1 MATTKRKNTK
11 KKNTTEQSDDKK
23 TDAKKAAQPKQS
35 DEQIVQETSE
45 NIDIEASSSKE
56 AFIAEEAE
64 KARIAEEK
72 RLADEAEKARIAEE
86 KRLADEAEKARIA
99 EEKRLADE
107 AAKRAKMIE
116 SKIKEIAAK
125 EATESIKA
133 EIAELK
139 KRQNLA
145 PTCSCD
151 EKDRVPTAIKI
162 AIICFFILAAIILKA
177 SFDNSNS
184 YYLCDTSRGLD
195 IWQGDFSPMS
205 KSKIASL
212 EGLDIPDAMKQPY
225 KKEEVFPI
233 PFNYYLDKADAI
245 INAGYPFDFDKIN
258 SYIDK
263 ASEFI
268 SKPEDKFIIEEYIQ
282 NIKAAQGFVQ
292 NANIAIPSRALENEN
307 KDNTAILP
315 DHSEML
321 NHLDS
326 KPTESAAPLVDNE
339 KAEKEKVETA
349 IKEDVK
355 AVVDE
360 PAAPADKEKVET
372 AIKEDVKAV
381 VDEPAAPA
389 DKEEEEA
396 VVDESA
402 QPADKEEVKED
413 KDNAEVEV
421 KEAEKAEEEEEE
433 EETSPDTEEEK
444 AE

>member
-1 MATTKRKNTK
+1 
-11 KKNTTEQSDDKK
+11 
-23 TDAKKAAQPKQS
+23 
-35 DEQIVQETSE
+35 
-45 NIDIEASSSKE
+45 
-56 AFIAEEAE
+56 
-64 KARIAEEK
+64 
-72 RLADEAEKARIAEE
+72 RLAE
-86 KRLADEAEKARIA
+86 EAEKARIA

-292 NANIAIPSRALENEN
+292 NANISIPSRVLENEN

-349 IKEDVK
+349 IKE
-355 AVVDE
+355 
-360 PAAPADKEKVET
+360 
-372 AIKEDVKAV
+372 EDVKAV
-381 VDEPAAPA
+381 VDESAAPA

-396 VVDESA
+396 VVDEPAQPADVDESA
-402 QPADKEEVKED
+402 QPADKEEVKE
-413 KDNAEVEV
+413 DNAEVEV
-421 KEAEKAEEEEEE
+421 KEAEKAEEEEG
-433 EETSPDTEEEK
+433 TSPDTEEEK

>member
-23 TDAKKAAQPKQS
+23 TNAKKAAQPKQS
-35 DEQIVQETSE
+35 DEQIVQEMSE

-72 RLADEAEKARIAEE
+72 RLAEEAEKARIAEEKRLADEAEKARIAEE
-86 KRLADEAEKARIA
+86 KRLADEAEKARIAEEKRLTEEAEKARIA

-151 EKDRVPTAIKI
+151 EKDRVPTAIKV

-268 SKPEDKFIIEEYIQ
+268 SKPEDKFIIEDYIQ

-292 NANIAIPSRALENEN
+292 NANITIPSRALENEN
-307 KDNTAILP
+307 EDNTAILP

-321 NHLDS
+321 NNLDS

-355 AVVDE
+355 A
-360 PAAPADKEKVET
+360 
-372 AIKEDVKAV
+372 
-381 VDEPAAPA
+381 
-389 DKEEEEA
+389 
-396 VVDESA
+396 
-402 QPADKEEVKED
+402 
-413 KDNAEVEV
+413 
-421 KEAEKAEEEEEE
+421 
-433 EETSPDTEEEK
+433 
-444 AE
+444 